1 MLDGTVFDTAGVV
14 GWLKQEHGPVPV
26 GYINTVAQ
34 WPKPNPVAAQ
44 AQALSRSTGTHPP
57 EPVSPR

>member
-1 MLDGTVFDTAGVV
+1 MIEGAVFDTAGVV

-26 GYINTVAQ
+26 GYIKAVAQ
-34 WPKPNPVAAQ
+34 WPEPNPVAAQ
-44 AQALSRSTGTHPP
+44 AQMLNRSTGTRAP